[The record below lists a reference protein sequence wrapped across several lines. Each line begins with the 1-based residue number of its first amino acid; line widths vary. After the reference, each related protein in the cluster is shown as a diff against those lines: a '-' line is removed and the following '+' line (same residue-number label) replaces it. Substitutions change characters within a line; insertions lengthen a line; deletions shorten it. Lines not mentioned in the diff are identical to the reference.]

1 MRFIGKHLQETRPQ
15 KSFIIKEIQKE
26 VLGTTSIEATD
37 EASEYGSTK
46 KTARKKKNKIEEN
59 KTTMNTSE
67 KIAMAQEI
75 LEKGGNDNF
84 KILKSDKGLI
94 ERTES
99 SKTILTEDNKELLI
113 D

>member
-1 MRFIGKHLQETRPQ
+1 MKFIGKHLQERKPQ
-15 KSFIIKEIQKE
+15 KSFVRIATPKE
-26 VLGTTSIEATD
+26 VFGVISNEKTNEEVTE
-37 EASEYGSTK
+37 EVK
-46 KTARKKKNKIEEN
+46 KPVKKKKNKIEKN
-59 KTTMNTSE
+59 KSTMDTSE
-67 KIAMAQEI
+67 KIAMAKEI
-75 LEKGGNDNF
+75 LGKNANENF